1 MKHKVLVAS
10 DQMRLCNVMEAVRDL
25 EEIFS
30 VCDMKETGE
39 GAFNGVGILSPMD
52 YSSDE
57 TKIYLDEYDTDKIE
71 RMRDLLQVVYAK
83 RGKWVL
89 A

>member
-30 VCDMKETGE
+30 VCDIKETGE
-39 GAFNGVGILSPMD
+39 GACSGIGILSPMD
-52 YSSDE
+52 YVTGSKE
-57 TKIYLDEYDTDKIE
+57 IFLDEYDTDKVE
-71 RMRDLLQVVYAK
+71 RMRDLLQVVYDK
-83 RGKWVL
+83 RRKWVL

>member
-30 VCDMKETGE
+30 ICDMKETGE
-39 GAFNGVGILSPMD
+39 GIFEHTGLLSPININAL
-52 YSSDE
+52 SDS
-57 TKIYLDEYDTDKIE
+57 DADKIQ
-71 RMRDLLQVVYAK
+71 RMQALLQAVYAK
-83 RGKWVL
+83 RKKWVL

>member
-10 DQMRLCNVMEAVRDL
+10 DQMRLCNVMDAVRDL

-30 VCDMKETGE
+30 LCDMKETGE
-39 GAFNGVGILSPMD
+39 GIFNQSGILSPMD

-71 RMRDLLQVVYAK
+71 RMRDLLQLVYEK
-83 RGKWVL
+83 RRKWVL

>member
-30 VCDMKETGE
+30 ICDMKETGE
-39 GAFNGVGILSPMD
+39 GVHSAVGLLSPININKL
-52 YSSDE
+52 SDS
-57 TKIYLDEYDTDKIE
+57 DADKIQ
-71 RMRDLLQVVYAK
+71 RMQDLLQAVYAK
-83 RGKWVL
+83 RRKWVL

>member
-10 DQMRLCNVMEAVRDL
+10 DQMKLCNVMEAVRDL

-30 VCDMKETGE
+30 FCDMNETGE
-39 GAFNGVGILSPMD
+39 GVHSAVGLLSPI
-52 YSSDE
+52 SINKLSDS
-57 TKIYLDEYDTDKIE
+57 DADKIQ
-71 RMRDLLQVVYAK
+71 RMQDLLQAVYAK
-83 RGKWVL
+83 RRKWVL